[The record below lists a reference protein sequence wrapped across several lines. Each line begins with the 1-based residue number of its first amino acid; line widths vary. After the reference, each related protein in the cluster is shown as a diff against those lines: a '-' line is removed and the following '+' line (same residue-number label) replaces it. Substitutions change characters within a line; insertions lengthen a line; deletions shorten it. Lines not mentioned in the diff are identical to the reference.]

1 MKPFVC
7 GNFRKQKYYIS
18 GRQFYHIK
26 LEPVNRDKPLRCI
39 FALVLDN
46 TSPHCIIG
54 NMKTKQ
60 TKHYN
65 PIDGKLYTEKQ
76 LLKFRFFCYKHDLYF
91 HTLPEYNSALAQ
103 FFSE

>member
-26 LEPVNRDKPLRCI
+26 LEPVNRDKPLCCI

-46 TSPHCIIG
+46 TSQHCIIG
-54 NMKTKQ
+54 NMKTQ
-60 TKHYN
+60 
-65 PIDGKLYTEKQ
+65 YTEQQIK
-76 LLKFRFFCYKHDLYF
+76 RFHRFCDRHGLAF
-91 HTLPEYNSALAQ
+91 ATIAEYNAALKQ
-103 FFSE
+103 FFSED